1 MLARMRS
8 WGGLTGSS
16 ASVADTRIRSA
27 TAFSDALWPIAPWTR
42 VSLSTASTAR
52 APRSAAAIPR
62 IPEPAP
68 KSRTLPHA
76 LRSPGTPPASAARHS
91 LVVGWSPVPNPVPG
105 SITSVVGAS
114 ADEVWAAASQGGRIR
129 PKPGTSIGPW
139 LARNSA
145 SQSWVCSQRMQLT
158 WQPSSG
164 PRRAAAARAPD
175 SSPNQNAAVIV
186 SRAATQSRSGSP
198 AAASSTIALEV
209 MPAANA
215 SSASS
220 EPSWTPARPVP
231 SRNSQTRRRK
241 SSRDSVS
248 PG

>member
-1 MLARMRS
+1 MARMRS

-16 ASVADTRIRSA
+16 ARVADTRTRPA
-27 TAFSDALWPIAPWTR
+27 TALSDALWPIASWTR
-42 VSLSTASTAR
+42 LSLSTASTAR

-68 KSRTLPHA
+68 KSRTLPQA
-76 LRSPGTPPASAARHS
+76 FRSPGAPPASAVRHS
-91 LVVGWSPVPNPVPG
+91 RVVGWSPVPNPVPG

-114 ADEVWAAASQGGRIR
+114 ADEAWGTASQGGRIR

-145 SQSWVCSQRMQLT
+145 SQSWASSQRMT
-158 WQPSSG
+158 SIWQPSSG

-175 SSPNQNAAVIV
+175 SSPNQKAAVIV

-220 EPSWTPARPVP
+220 EPSWTPDRPVP